1 MSTHQ
6 TKSGAHD
13 ATPAGRAETFRAF
26 KDELNMPAA
35 ELEKWLKTEES
46 RSVGQKKTGDGDES
60 TGHESG
66 RHIVAILRKKQADL
80 SDDDFTQM
88 HRVISYVRR
97 HRAQGPEKDVETSP
111 WRYSLKNWGF
121 DPCKKG

>member
-1 MSTHQ
+1 MSNPTH
-6 TKSGAHD
+6 TKTQEHD
-13 ATPAGRAETFRAF
+13 AAPAGRAETIHAF
-26 KDELNMPAA
+26 KAELNMTAA
-35 ELEKWLKTEES
+35 ELERWLGGEES
-46 RSVGQKKTGDGDES
+46 RSVGQKASAGAES

-66 RHIVAILRKKQADL
+66 RRIVAILHKKPADY
-80 SDDDFTQM
+80 SDDDLAQM

-121 DPCKKG
+121 DPCKEG

>member
-1 MSTHQ
+1 MNTHP
-6 TKSGAHD
+6 TKTETHD
-13 ATPAGRAETFRAF
+13 TTPAGRAETFRAF
-26 KDELNMPAA
+26 KDELNLTAT
-35 ELEKWLKTEES
+35 ELEKWLETEES
-46 RSVGQKKTGDGDES
+46 RSVGQKTSDNAES

-80 SDDDFTQM
+80 SDDDFAQM

-121 DPCKKG
+121 DPCKEG

>member
-1 MSTHQ
+1 MSTK
-6 TKSGAHD
+6 KSSPEDHD
-13 ATPAGRAETFRAF
+13 NDASSPGETFREF
-26 KDELNMPAA
+26 KSELNMTAA
-35 ELEKWLKTEES
+35 ELEKWLQTAES
-46 RSVGQKKTGDGDES
+46 KKVGQKQSENAES

-66 RHIVAILRKKQADL
+66 RLIVELLHKKQADL
-80 SDDDFTQM
+80 NDDDLKQM
-88 HRVISYVRR
+88 HRVISYIRR

>member
-1 MSTHQ
+1 MSNPQ
-6 TKSGAHD
+6 TKTQEHD
-13 ATPAGRAETFRAF
+13 TTPAGRAETFRDF
-26 KDELNMPAA
+26 KAELNMTAA

-46 RSVGQKKTGDGDES
+46 RAVGQKSGEGAES

-66 RHIVAILRKKQADL
+66 RHIIEILHKKQADL
-80 SDDDFTQM
+80 TDADFAQM

>member
-6 TKSGAHD
+6 TKPGAHD
-13 ATPAGRAETFRAF
+13 ATPAGRAETFHAF
-26 KDELNMPAA
+26 KDELNMTAA
-35 ELEKWLKTEES
+35 ELEKWLETEES
-46 RSVGQKKTGDGDES
+46 RSVGQKTSDGAES

-66 RHIVAILRKKQADL
+66 RHIVAILHKRQADL
-80 SDDDFTQM
+80 SDDDFAQM

-97 HRAQGPEKDVETSP
+97 HRAQQGPEKEVETSP

-121 DPCKKG
+121 DPCKRS